1 MATFGKDS
9 TLGVA
14 VASTW
19 GTAIAVAANTGV
31 LTATVDP
38 VILKGD
44 VNFDDASGF
53 ARPTDYELILDNPDQ
68 NIVIPMRWNGVLE
81 WIALTHW
88 MGDDTQTGGVFPFI
102 HTLNYQQVVALG
114 KYMTLAW
121 RLDSSSANSIGE
133 ATTFIPQQIELSP
146 DAGFWNMTISTL
158 GHTIAQAGDGN
169 IVNDGTSIGNVTYI
183 TTAERMRFKAN
194 TLRKNLQGGAGLVA
208 GDAIKD
214 VSNVVIT
221 LDRPYDSMDDV
232 LAGTAYRQ
240 RAEPIQSDHS
250 IITLAYDQKTY
261 DYTTHRSDL
270 DKATEYKADLINTQ
284 TISSNAH
291 SLTIEWPRLVSVD
304 PQVALERGVRIPMS
318 HSYRGAKPASAPTGM
333 TVANEIHIVLNN
345 NSGAIDYEINA

>member
-14 VASTW
+14 VASVW
-19 GTAIAVAANTGV
+19 GTAIAAAANTGV

-38 VILKGD
+38 VVLKGD

-53 ARPTDYELILDNPDQ
+53 AEPTDYELILDNPDQ

-81 WIALTHW
+81 WIALAHW
-88 MGDDTQTGGVFPFI
+88 MGDDTQTGAVFPFI
-102 HTLNYQQVVALG
+102 HAFNYQQIVALG

-121 RLDSSSANSIGE
+121 RLDSGSANSIGE
-133 ATTFIPQQIELSP
+133 ATTFIPQAIEISP
-146 DAGFWNMTISTL
+146 DGGFWNMTISTL

-194 TLRKNLQGGAGLVA
+194 TLRVNVQGSGALGS
-208 GDAIKD
+208 GDVKTDI
-214 VSNVVIT
+214 SNVVII
-221 LDRPYDSMDDV
+221 LDRPYDSNDDV

-240 RAEPIQSDHS
+240 RAAPIQSDHS
-250 IITLAYDQKTY
+250 QVTLAYDQKTY
-261 DYTTHRSDL
+261 DYATHRNDL
-270 DKATEYKADLINTQ
+270 AGGIEYKADLINNQ

-291 SLTIEWPRLVSVD
+291 SLTIEWPRLVPID

-318 HSYRGAKPASAPTGM
+318 HSFRGAKPSSAPTGM
-333 TVANEIHIVLNN
+333 TVSNVIHIILNN